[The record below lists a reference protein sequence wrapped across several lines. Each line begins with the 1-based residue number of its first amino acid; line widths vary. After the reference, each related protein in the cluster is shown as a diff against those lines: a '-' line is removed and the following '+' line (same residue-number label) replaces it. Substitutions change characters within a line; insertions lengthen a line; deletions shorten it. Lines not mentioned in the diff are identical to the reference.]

1 MKRINNLNT
10 LFFGED
16 LEYLL
21 MVKDRVVNYIDN
33 SKSMYSY
40 HSIIWADEKGWYLT
54 INVYRNDDLKLIE

>member
-21 MVKDRVVNYIDN
+21 MVKDRVVNYIDTN
-33 SKSMYSY
+33 KSMYSY

>member
-1 MKRINNLNT
+1 MKRINKGNT

-21 MVKDRVVNYIDN
+21 MVKDRVVEYIDG

-54 INVYRNDDLKLIE
+54 INVYRNDDLKMIE

>member
-21 MVKDRVVNYIDN
+21 MVKDRVVNYIDT

>member
-1 MKRINNLNT
+1 MKRINKNNT

-21 MVKDRVVNYIDN
+21 MVKDRVVDYIDT
-33 SKSMYSY
+33 KSMYSY